1 MNTKTYTITFLLLF
15 YTGITLFAQENT
27 LPRDI
32 VKVVQLD
39 SVLVKAVKKGF
50 SVADF
55 IEMVKNDTSFAQA
68 FENLRY
74 ANHLIDSEIHFYD
87 KKRREK
93 ASAKIKAQQFVNE
106 RNCRWMKPLT
116 QETKGHF
123 YKKRKKKRG
132 EYKYYT
138 TKLFDHTFFTKD
150 TVCMR
155 SRTATRSHQIT
166 GKGLRKRKQQL
177 KSLIF
182 NPGTQ
187 IEGIPLIS
195 KKLAIFDKKMTP
207 YYDYFIES
215 VNFRGTDC
223 YVFKVQQKL
232 GLKKRAANKVV
243 IDNLISYFDKKT
255 FEIIARKYN
264 LSYRSPL
271 FDFEVAI
278 RVALQNV
285 QGLLLPKTMHYNGF
299 WDIPMKKPEIAAFDI
314 KISEAHFVSE
324 KKKDTG
330 F

>member
-1 MNTKTYTITFLLLF
+1 MLNTKTFAIIFLLLLS
-15 YTGITLFAQENT
+15 TTIKLFAQKST

-39 SVLVKAVKKGF
+39 SVVVKAVKKGF

-55 IEMVKNDTSFAQA
+55 IEMVKKDTSFAQA

-74 ANHLIDSEIHFYD
+74 ANHLIDSEMYFYD

-106 RNCRWMKPLT
+106 RNCRWMQPLDK
-116 QETKGHF
+116 ETKGHF

-155 SRTATRSHQIT
+155 SRTATRSRQIT
-166 GKGLRKRKQQL
+166 GKGLQKRKQQL

-182 NPGTQ
+182 NPGSQ

-195 KKLAIFDKKMTP
+195 KKLAIFDDKMTP
-207 YYDYFIES
+207 YYNYFIES
-215 VNFRGTDC
+215 VNFRGKDC
-223 YVFKVQQKL
+223 YVFKIQQKT

-243 IDNLISYFDKKT
+243 IDNLTSYFDKET
-255 FEIIARKYN
+255 FEIIARKYT

-278 RVALQNV
+278 RVFLQNV
-285 QGLLLPKTMHYNGF
+285 QGLLVPKTMHYNGF
-299 WDIPMKKPEIAAFDI
+299 WDIPLKKPEIATFDV
-314 KISEAHFVSE
+314 KISEVHFL
-324 KKKDTG
+324 D